1 MVWNPLEILPSD
13 DTDDAVTEN
22 DEDANDDDDDPLVP
36 VDALD
41 QTR

>member
-1 MVWNPLEILPSD
+1 MTRMML
-13 DTDDAVTEN
+13 TEN
-22 DEDANDDDDDPLVP
+22 DEDANDDDDPLVP